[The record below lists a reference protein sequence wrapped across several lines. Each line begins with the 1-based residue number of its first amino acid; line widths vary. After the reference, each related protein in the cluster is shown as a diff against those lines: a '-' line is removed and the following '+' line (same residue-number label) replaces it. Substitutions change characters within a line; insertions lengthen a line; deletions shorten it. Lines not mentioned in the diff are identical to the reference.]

1 MQEGRGGDGVKESV
15 PARAPVDELVR
26 VENDDPKHDRESDDR
41 HGATVA
47 PVDAHGPV
55 SSAVLS
61 HPGADPPAALN
72 PGAPPRIGGD
82 VTAAAD
88 VLPFLRAR
96 PTGPHM
102 TRETSDSRGVRDAR
116 DARHPRDASD
126 VDDVVSRAA
135 AGEPEAFRTLFLRH
149 KSDVARLVYRML
161 NAPADLEDVIQEVFV
176 QVFRSLKDF
185 RGQAKF
191 STWLHRVTVNVVLMH
206 RRSARSRPVLTEEL
220 PGELVADDH
229 QTLPDDDVERL
240 ERMRAFQRLLARL
253 ADKKRIVF
261 VLHELEGMAPA
272 EIAEVV
278 GAPVLTVRTRLFYAR
293 RELEAMLAEEPTLA
307 GLAGLTSSS
316 AAPPTAAAAP
326 PPPAPA
332 PPPSSVRPAKGGAS

>member
-1 MQEGRGGDGVKESV
+1 V

-26 VENDDPKHDRESDDR
+26 VEDDDPQHDRKRDNR
-41 HGATVA
+41 HAANVA
-47 PVDAHGPV
+47 PAGAAGLV
-55 SSAVLS
+55 SGAVLS
-61 HPGADPPAALN
+61 HPGAAEVDPGEAPLN
-72 PGAPPRIGGD
+72 PPEEPRNEGD

-102 TRETSDSRGVRDAR
+102 TRESSVDRRDG
-116 DARHPRDASD
+116 RDASD
-126 VDDVVSRAA
+126 VDDIVSRAA
-135 AGEPEAFRTLFLRH
+135 AGEPQAFRTLFIRH

-161 NAPADLEDVIQEVFV
+161 NAPADLEDVVQEVFV

-220 PGELVADDH
+220 PGELVPDDH

-253 ADKKRIVF
+253 ADKKRVVF

-272 EIAEVV
+272 EIADIV

-307 GLAGLTSSS
+307 GLTTPGL
-316 AAPPTAAAAP
+316 AAPSADPAT
-326 PPPAPA
+326 APA
-332 PPPSSVRPAKGGAS
+332 PSSTRSAKGGAS

>member
-1 MQEGRGGDGVKESV
+1 MREGVGEGVKGSESV

-41 HGATVA
+41 HDATVA
-47 PVDAHGPV
+47 PVVASGPL

-72 PGAPPRIGGD
+72 PAEPPRIVGD

-102 TRETSDSRGVRDAR
+102 TRETSE
-116 DARHPRDASD
+116 ARHPRDASD

-220 PGELVADDH
+220 PGELVADEH

-253 ADKKRIVF
+253 ADKKRVVF

-278 GAPVLTVRTRLFYAR
+278 GEPVLTVRTRLFYAR

-307 GLAGLTSSS
+307 GLAGLTSST
-316 AAPPTAAAAP
+316 TATATT
-326 PPPAPA
+326 APA